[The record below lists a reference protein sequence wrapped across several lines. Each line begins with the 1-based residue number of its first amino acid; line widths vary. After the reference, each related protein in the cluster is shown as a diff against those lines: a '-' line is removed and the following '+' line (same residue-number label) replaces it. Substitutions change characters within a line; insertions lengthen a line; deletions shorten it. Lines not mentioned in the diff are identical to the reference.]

1 MTVYRDWL
9 RDFPNRC
16 IATLDRLE
24 PKAREHGREVTLM
37 LSVGS
42 MLLNVP
48 LERLKLGLDKLNQPI
63 EHPMTGHP
71 DEAARKA
78 NKELASK
85 FRAMLDEEMF
95 ATSQTLWGSSSGPTK
110 GKWWAGNL
118 GKEYDPTRPD
128 GWFEIGKNGHKLPD
142 SWPVGKVI
150 KVIRNACA
158 HAHVLTYGSETGG
171 KELVAEDDQQVS
183 RLLFVSLRSSPD
195 EQPTKFR
202 FVSTTPEG
210 FTELLKRWA
219 AVIPILDPLRNTD
232 VF

>member
-16 IATLDRLE
+16 IETLTLLE
-24 PKAREHGREVTLM
+24 PKAHEHGREVTLT
-37 LSVGS
+37 LSIGS
-42 MLLNVP
+42 ILLNVP
-48 LERLKLGLDKLNQPI
+48 MERLMRRLDKSRQPI

-71 DEAARKA
+71 DESARKA
-78 NKELASK
+78 NRELALK
-85 FRAMLDEEMF
+85 FRAMLEEEMF
-95 ATSQTLWGSSSGPTK
+95 ATSQTLWGSNNGPNK

-118 GKEYDPTRPD
+118 GREYNPTRPD
-128 GWFEIGKNGHKLPD
+128 DWFGTRKSGPLMPECW
-142 SWPVGKVI
+142 SVERVI

-158 HAHVLTYGSETGG
+158 HAHVLTYSSETG
-171 KELVAEDDQQVS
+171 KDRVVEDNEQIS
-183 RLLFVSLRSSPD
+183 RLLFVSSRNRPD

-219 AVIPILDPLRNTD
+219 VVISELDPLQD
-232 VF
+232 AWHF